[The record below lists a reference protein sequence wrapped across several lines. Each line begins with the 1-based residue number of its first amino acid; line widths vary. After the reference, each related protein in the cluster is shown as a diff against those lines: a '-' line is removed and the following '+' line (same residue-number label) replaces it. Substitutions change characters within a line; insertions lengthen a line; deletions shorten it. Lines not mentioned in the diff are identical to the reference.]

1 MPKRNRRGFTLM
13 ELMIVIAVIL
23 VILTVA
29 IPNLAAAR
37 IHANETMVQKMIGTI
52 HTAQMQYQ
60 SQTGNFAVSLDQ
72 LNKLI
77 PPKLAAGRHTG
88 YRFIVQGTPEGYQIV
103 ATPEKPGS
111 TGTRTF
117 TSDQTGVVQ

>member
-1 MPKRNRRGFTLM
+1 MSKHNRRGFTLM

-60 SQTGNFAVSLDQ
+60 SQTGNFAVSLEQ
-72 LNKLI
+72 LDKLI
-77 PPKLAAGRHTG
+77 PPKLAAGSHTG
-88 YRFIVQGTPEGYQIV
+88 YRFAVQGTPGGYQIV
-103 ATPEKPGS
+103 AAPEKPGS
-111 TGTRTF
+111 TGNRTF
-117 TSDQTGVVQ
+117 TSDQTGAVQ

>member
-1 MPKRNRRGFTLM
+1 MQKRHQRGFTLM

-37 IHANETMVQKMIGTI
+37 IHANETMA
-52 HTAQMQYQ
+52 AQMQYQ
-60 SQTGNFAVSLDQ
+60 SQTGNFAVSLEQ

-77 PPKLAAGRHTG
+77 PPKLASGRHTG
-88 YRFIVQGTPEGYQIV
+88 CQIV

-111 TGTRTF
+111 TGNRTF